1 MKPPSNRDPLEPLQS
16 ASEEVRTII
25 KKVLKLESEKLYQK
39 KPHINADVI
48 NIIKGTVK

>member
-1 MKPPSNRDPLEPLQS
+1 MKSQSHRDPLEPLQS
-16 ASEEVRTII
+16 ANEEVRTII

>member
-1 MKPPSNRDPLEPLQS
+1 MKPQGSRDPLEPMQT
-16 ASEEVRTII
+16 ASEEVRIII